1 MRGMSRGLQE
11 WGAWEDGKGLGVH
24 GKAFCG
30 VKDYKCVCLR
40 GGGWDCKGL
49 FAKVWRVRAWGCA
62 PGRDSAR
69 GLEWAF
75 ESWWGCID
83 EKQNQTKQTQLKYCF
98 PPTHTLDEVLQELPV
113 ITSAAVGGALPS
125 WKHHGVVILHPAL
138 PSPAALWRCM
148 EWHRYGLG
156 AQWAAR
162 GSPRIPT
169 AWDAADGT
177 AGFGPCGWQGQLV
190 MWHLKCQN

>member
-69 GLEWAF
+69 GLGWAF

-98 PPTHTLDEVLQELPV
+98 PHTHTLDEVLQELPV
-113 ITSAAVGGALPS
+113 ITSAAVRGGFAFLEAS
-125 WKHHGVVILHPAL
+125 WGGD
-138 PSPAALWRCM
+138 PSPCPPQPCCSVEM
-148 EWHRYGLG
+148 HRVAQALG